1 MRIYLLFSMMEAF
14 ISLMLKEVVDSYTLT
29 VLWMFINSF
38 VLIGWFYHKSK
49 DTTMFMF
56 LLIGFLL
63 RLLMMIYDTN
73 VSRLPFNT
81 GDAYKFDEM
90 ARLTAAALPEQL
102 LEHFTGFYSQ
112 FLGIVYYIFGEY
124 NFFGHFINI
133 SFIMLAATK
142 LIDIADLLEFK
153 TRNEKLLIALWLFM
167 PIPML
172 MGYALLREAS
182 MYYFIVQSIYFFLK
196 WFEKYNYIYAVL
208 AILMG
213 LIGGK
218 YHSGVM
224 VVVVPYIYYFIFYSR
239 KKKKISFNIFNKLLI
254 VSGIVVAL
262 LILQNAGD
270 EIYGKATADTGGG
283 SAYLTNIEMDGPVD
297 LMIWGPVK
305 EVFLLFSPMPWL
317 VRGGLDIATLMFDST
332 IFIFGMY
339 LMVRY
344 FRTLESKVK
353 ALVLVLL
360 LGGFVFGLGSLNT
373 GTAMRHRNKFT
384 SLVLVSG
391 IYVIDK
397 NKKVSDNIENFVKN
411 ILYKF

>member
-1 MRIYLLFSMMEAF
+1 MRIYLLFSIMEAF
-14 ISLMLKEVVDSYTLT
+14 ISLMLKDVVDSYNLT

-56 LLIGFLL
+56 LFIGFLL
-63 RLLMMIYDTN
+63 RLLMMIYDNN
-73 VSRLPFNT
+73 VALLPFNT
-81 GDAYKFDEM
+81 TDAGRFHQLAVE
-90 ARLTAAALPEQL
+90 TSEALPEQM
-102 LEHFTGFYSQ
+102 LEFFTGFYSQ
-112 FLGIVYYIFGEY
+112 VLGVIYYIFGPY
-124 NFFGHFINI
+124 KFFGHYLNVVFV
-133 SFIMLAATK
+133 MLAATK

-153 TRNEKLLIALWLFM
+153 VKNEKLLIALWLFM

-172 MGYALLREAS
+172 MSYALLREAS

-213 LIGGK
+213 LMGGK
-218 YHSGVM
+218 YHSGVS
-224 VVVVPYIYYFIFYSR
+224 VIVVPYIYYFIFYSR
-239 KKKKISFNIFNKLLI
+239 KKKRISFNIFNKLI
-254 VSGIVVAL
+254 IAAGIVVAL
-262 LILQNAGD
+262 LVLQSAGD

-283 SAYLTNIEMDGPVD
+283 SAYLTNIEMDSPVD
-297 LMIWGPVK
+297 LIIWGPVK
-305 EVFLLFSPMPWL
+305 EIFLLLSPMPWL
-317 VRGGLDIATLMFDST
+317 VRGGLDLATLMFDST
-332 IFIFGMY
+332 IFVFGMY
-339 LMVRY
+339 LIVRY
-344 FRTLESKVK
+344 FRTMESKVK

>member
-14 ISLMLKEVVDSYTLT
+14 ISLMLKDVVDSYMLT

-49 DTTMFMF
+49 DTTMFIF
-56 LLIGFLL
+56 LLMGFLL
-63 RLLMMIYDTN
+63 RLIMLIYDNN
-73 VSRLPFNT
+73 VAVLPFNT
-81 GDAYKFDEM
+81 ADAQKFHE
-90 ARLTAAALPEQL
+90 LGVKTAEALPNEM
-102 LEHFTGFYSQ
+102 LEFFTGFYSQ
-112 FLGIVYYIFGEY
+112 VLGVVYYIFGPY
-124 NFFGHFINI
+124 KFFGHYLNI
-133 SFIMLAATK
+133 VFVMLSATK
-142 LIDIADLLEFK
+142 LIDISDLLEFK
-153 TRNEKLLIALWLFM
+153 TINEKLLVALWLFM

-172 MGYALLREAS
+172 MSYALLREAS

-196 WFEKYNYIYAVL
+196 WFEKNNYIYAVL
-208 AILMG
+208 AIIMG

-239 KKKKISFNIFNKLLI
+239 KKKKISFNILNKLVI
-254 VSGIVVAL
+254 AGGIVVAL
-262 LILQNAGD
+262 LVLQNAGD

-283 SAYLTNIEMDGPVD
+283 SAYLTNIEMDSPVD
-297 LMIWGPVK
+297 LIIWGPVK
-305 EVFLLFSPMPWL
+305 EIFLLFSPMPWL
-317 VRGGLDIATLMFDST
+317 IRGVMDLATLMFDST
-332 IFIFGMY
+332 IFILGMY

-344 FRTLESKVK
+344 FRTMESKVK

-384 SLVLVSG
+384 SLVLISG
-391 IYVIDK
+391 IYVMDK
-397 NKKVSDNIENFVKN
+397 NKKVSDNIENFITN